1 ATMMN
6 NLVTKDF
13 LKQNLNIPQ
22 LSEQRRIGRFLSNID
37 QLIAVNQRKSHVTP
51 PISLNIIF

>member
-37 QLIAVNQRKSHVTP
+37 QLIAVKAAT
-51 PISLNIIF
+51 